1 MTGAGQGPSAASP
14 DALPFDPIGDALGR
28 IRTEFLDDHRGEVA
42 DYIPQLGEADPA
54 AFGLA
59 LVGVAGSVYR
69 VGEADVPFTIQSISK
84 PFVYALALADAGI
97 DDVLGRVGVEPSGE
111 AFNAISLEPGTGRP
125 SNPMINAGAILT
137 TSLVR
142 GTGPDER
149 FERIRDLLSRC
160 AGRVLEVDDAVFR
173 SEHETGDR
181 NRALAYL
188 MRHAGSLTA
197 DVEAAVDTYFRQCSV
212 LVTAV
217 DLATMAATLANGGVN
232 PRTGEEVLGQS
243 AAEQV
248 LTVMATCGMYDYS
261 GEWLFRVGL
270 PAKSGVSGGVVAV
283 SPSQFGIG
291 LYSPRLDGRGNSVR
305 GVAASEAISERF
317 TLHLM
322 HQVGRTAPT
331 FERVAPD
338 VGLVVAADDQGTSVS
353 VGDAPR
359 NADVAVLAVQGYLE
373 FASAEQALLALRT
386 RTDDTD
392 SPEALIL
399 DLGHVTRCHPV
410 AAALLD
416 AMIEQ
421 IESRGVTV
429 VTVDRRERRLLAS
442 SAEFTT
448 RSEALARCRGGW
460 RER

>member
-1 MTGAGQGPSAASP
+1 MTVPGSGAP
-14 DALPFDPIGDALGR
+14 PFDPIGDALTR
-28 IRTEFLDDHRGEVA
+28 LRAEFLDDDRGSVA
-42 DYIPQLGEADPA
+42 EYIPQLGSADPE

-59 LVGVAGSVYR
+59 LVGVAGSVYEA
-69 VGEADVPFTIQSISK
+69 GEADCAFTIQSISK
-84 PFVYALALADAGI
+84 PFVYALALTDAGADA
-97 DDVLGRVGVEPSGE
+97 VLERVGVEPSGE

-142 GTGPDER
+142 AAGPAER

-160 AGRVLEVDDAVFR
+160 AGRPLGVDDAVFR
-173 SEHETGDR
+173 SEHATGDR

-197 DVEAAVDTYFRQCSV
+197 DVESAVDTYFRQCSV

-232 PRTGEEVLGQS
+232 PRTGEEVLAPS
-243 AAEQV
+243 VTERV
-248 LTVMATCGMYDYS
+248 LTVMATCGMYDFS

-291 LYSPRLDGRGNSVR
+291 LYSPRLDERGNSVR
-305 GVAASEAISERF
+305 GMAASEAISDRF

-322 HQVGRTAPT
+322 HQVGRSAPT
-331 FERVAPD
+331 FERVAP
-338 VGLVVAADDQGTSVS
+338 
-353 VGDAPR
+353 APAR
-359 NADVAVLAVQGYLE
+359 AGATDTVDGPPRDRDVAVLAVQGHLE

-386 RTDDTD
+386 RAHDTE
-392 SPEALIL
+392 SPGALVIDL
-399 DLGHVTRCHPV
+399 DHVTRCHPV

-416 AMIEQ
+416 AMVVEIEAG
-421 IESRGVTV
+421 GVTV
-429 VTVDRRERRLLAS
+429 VTVDRRGRRLLVA

-448 RSEALARCRGGW
+448 RVDALAHCRG
-460 RER
+460 RATPH

>member
-1 MTGAGQGPSAASP
+1 VRGVAGLGTDPDGAPA
-14 DALPFDPIGDALGR
+14 FDPIGDALAR
-28 IRTEFLDDHRGEVA
+28 IRAELLEDHRGDVA

-69 VGEADVPFTIQSISK
+69 AGEADVPFTIQSISK
-84 PFVYALALADAGI
+84 PFTYALALADVGI
-97 DDVLGRVGVEPSGE
+97 DGVLERVGVEPSGE

-137 TSLVR
+137 TSLV
-142 GTGPDER
+142 TASGPDER

-160 AGRVLEVDDAVFR
+160 AGRELDVDDAVFR
-173 SEHETGDR
+173 SEHDTGDR

-188 MRHAGSLTA
+188 MRHAGSLSSG
-197 DVEAAVDTYFRQCSV
+197 VEDAVDTYFRQCSV

-248 LTVMATCGMYDYS
+248 LTVMATCGMYDFS

-291 LYSPRLDGRGNSVR
+291 LFSPRLDERGNSVR
-305 GVAASEAISERF
+305 GVAASETISERF
-317 TLHLM
+317 SLHLM

-331 FERVAPD
+331 FERVAPET
-338 VGLVVAADDQGTSVS
+338 GAVVAADGQGTTVT

-359 NADVAVLAVQGYLE
+359 VDDVAVLAVQGYLE

-386 RTDDTD
+386 HADDTEA
-392 SPEALIL
+392 PEALVI

-410 AAALLD
+410 AVVLLD
-416 AMIEQ
+416 SMIGL

-429 VTVDRRERRLLAS
+429 VTVDRRERRLLAA
-442 SAEFTT
+442 SAEFPT
-448 RSEALARCRGGW
+448 RAEALAHLGTARRG
-460 RER
+460 E